1 MHAFRKN
8 TVPTGGRPLRLWPGV
23 AAACLLALL
32 RFGAPLVS
40 SEPWAGLVSV
50 GGGFA
55 GAGAIVVWWTFFS
68 RAPRAERW
76 GAAALMAIAL
86 AATPRILHESVA
98 MGNLGLQFFIYALPT
113 VGLALAAWAVA
124 SRHLSP
130 APRRVSL
137 VAAIL
142 LATGMWTLL
151 RSDGLTGAGTPEF
164 AWRWSATAEEQLLA
178 RAAGTP
184 RVAPPAPPAR
194 PDADAQRT
202 VGDGPAPAV
211 AGRSLHPEAAWP
223 GLRGP
228 RRDGVV
234 RGVRIETDW
243 ASSPPV
249 ELWRRPIGPG
259 VSSFAVQGDLLYTQ
273 EQRGEYEIVSAYRV
287 TTGEPV
293 WRHRDP
299 GRFWDSHVGAGPR
312 ATPAVGDGR
321 VYTLGAA
328 GMLNALDAASGDVV
342 WSRHAATDAGA
353 ELPLWGFVSS
363 PLVVDDVVIVYADS
377 LAAYDLATGETRW
390 SGPGAGGSHSSP
402 QLLTIDGVAQVLL
415 LTSGGVVSV
424 APADGQLLWEHPW
437 PGIGIVQPVLTGEG
451 DVLFSMVDAAAV
463 PIGTRHIAVS
473 RGPGG
478 WTVEERWT
486 ASTLKPSFSSVV
498 VHDGHAFG
506 FDGRILASI
515 DVENGERNWK
525 GGRYGSGQLLL
536 LADQDLLLVVSEQ
549 GDLVLVEASPDHHA
563 EVARFPAIAGKTWS
577 QPTLVGD
584 TLLVRNGREMAA
596 FRLATEQ
603 CRDKPWDVASLS
615 PAFVGSALPGRHAD
629 GSRLHLFTRSS
640 PGMALH
646 TDASIS

>member
-1 MHAFRKN
+1 MNAVHGN
-8 TVPTGGRPLRLWPGV
+8 TARTPPRPLRLWPGV
-23 AAACLLALL
+23 VVALVLALL
-32 RFGAPLVS
+32 RFGTPLVS
-40 SEPWAGLVSV
+40 AEPWAGLVSV
-50 GGGFA
+50 VGGFA
-55 GAGAIVVWWTFFS
+55 GAGAIVIWWTLFS

-76 GAAALMAIAL
+76 GAAVLMALAL

-113 VGLALAAWAVA
+113 VGLALVVWAVA
-124 SRHLSP
+124 SRHLPP

-142 LATGMWTLL
+142 LATGVWALL
-151 RSDGLTGAGTPEF
+151 RSDGLTGDGTPEF

-178 RAAGTP
+178 RAAAGP
-184 RVAPPAPPAR
+184 RALPPAPTAR
-194 PDADAQRT
+194 PKVDGKSTA
-202 VGDGPAPAV
+202 GDGAISAV
-211 AGRSLHPEAAWP
+211 ADRSPRTEAEWP

-273 EQRGEYEIVSAYRV
+273 EQRGEDEIVSAYRV
-287 TTGEPV
+287 TTGEPI
-293 WRHRDP
+293 WRHRDA

-321 VYTLGAA
+321 VYTLGAT
-328 GMLNALDAASGDVV
+328 GILNALDAASGDLV
-342 WSRHAATDAGA
+342 WSRHAAADA

-363 PLVVDDVVIVYADS
+363 PLVVDDVVIVHADS
-377 LAAYDLATGETRW
+377 LAAYDLATGEPRW
-390 SGPGAGGSHSSP
+390 SGPGGGGSHSSP
-402 QLLTIDGVAQVLL
+402 QLLMIDGVAQVLL

-424 APADGQLLWEHPW
+424 APADGKLLWEHPW
-437 PGIGIVQPVLTGEG
+437 PGIGIVQPVLTGER
-451 DVLFSMVDAAAV
+451 DVLFSMVNAAAV
-463 PIGTRHIAVS
+463 PIGTRHIGVS

-478 WTVEERWT
+478 WTVAERWT
-486 ASTLKPSFSSVV
+486 SSTLKPSFSSVV
-498 VHDGHAFG
+498 VHGGHAFG

-515 DVENGERNWK
+515 DVEDGERNWK

-536 LADQDLLLVVSEQ
+536 LADQNLLLVVSEQ

-577 QPTLVGD
+577 QPALVGN

-596 FRLATEQ
+596 FRLALE
-603 CRDKPWDVASLS
+603 
-615 PAFVGSALPGRHAD
+615 
-629 GSRLHLFTRSS
+629 RS
-640 PGMALH
+640 
-646 TDASIS
+646 D

>member
-1 MHAFRKN
+1 MRAVHGN
-8 TVPTGGRPLRLWPGV
+8 TVPTPGRPLRLWPGV
-23 AAACLLALL
+23 VAALLVVLL
-32 RFGAPLVS
+32 RFGAPLAS
-40 SEPWAGLVSV
+40 SEPWAGLVSAV
-50 GGGFA
+50 GGFA
-55 GAGAIVVWWTFFS
+55 GAGAIVAWWTFFS

-76 GAAALMAIAL
+76 GAAVLVVVAL
-86 AATPRILHESVA
+86 AATPRFLHESVA

-113 VGLALAAWAVA
+113 VGLALVVWAVA

-137 VAAIL
+137 VTVIL
-142 LATGMWTLL
+142 LASGAWTLL
-151 RSDGLTGAGTPEF
+151 RSDGLTGDGTPEF

-178 RAAGTP
+178 RAAAVP
-184 RVAPPAPPAR
+184 RALPPAPPAR
-194 PDADAQRT
+194 PEVDAKSTA
-202 VGDGPAPAV
+202 GDGATPAV
-211 AGRSLHPEAAWP
+211 ADRSPHTEAEWP

-259 VSSFAVQGDLLYTQ
+259 VSSLAVQGDLLYTQ
-273 EQRGEYEIVSAYRV
+273 EQRGEDEIVSAYRV

-293 WRHRDP
+293 WRHRDAS
-299 GRFWDSHVGAGPR
+299 RFWDSHVGAGPR

-321 VYTLGAA
+321 VYALGAA
-328 GMLNALDAASGDVV
+328 GILNALDAASGDLV
-342 WSRHAATDAGA
+342 WSRRAVADAGA

-363 PLVVDDVVIVYADS
+363 PLVVDDVVIVHSDA
-377 LAAYDLATGETRW
+377 LAAYDLATGEPRW
-390 SGPGAGGSHSSP
+390 SRPGGGGSHSSP
-402 QLLTIDGVAQVLL
+402 QLLTIDGVAQVVLL
-415 LTSGGVVSV
+415 ANRGVVSV
-424 APADGQLLWEHPW
+424 APADGKLLWEHPW
-437 PGIGIVQPVLTGEG
+437 PGIEIVQPVLTGEG
-451 DVLFSMVDAAAV
+451 DVLISMVNTAAV

-478 WTVEERWT
+478 WTVEEHWT

-549 GDLVLVEASPDHHA
+549 GDLVLVEASPDRHA
-563 EVARFPAIAGKTWS
+563 EIARFPAIAGKTWS

-596 FRLATEQ
+596 FRLAAEQ
-603 CRDKPWDVASLS
+603 SD
-615 PAFVGSALPGRHAD
+615 
-629 GSRLHLFTRSS
+629 
-640 PGMALH
+640 
-646 TDASIS
+646 